1 MDENKDVRSK
11 ENDKSDFENYVDKT
25 VEEIRYHDMSDTDRI
40 KKWMEESDR
49 EEYTPSIDSFEGS
62 YIIDI
67 INTHENT
74 SKDIGSQDLEEEVS
88 LFIYKILG
96 EKPKDGEIKEM
107 LQKVESVLEESKIS
121 EEEKQEKINKC
132 KEQCKKLEEALENQ
146 KHESKEYELNL
157 ELKKTMKDQIDE
169 LKRTS
174 LLLEERLEEFIT
186 AQREGKD
193 SFEAETAIF
202 NTLKN
207 EMQTRTRVTKNFSSL
222 IGKMQTR
229 RTEQEKE
236 ISAAWDRIKALEK
249 ETLNNTRISRDSE
262 QELRTAKEKY
272 ASIVK
277 TNKLQ
282 KNEIEA
288 WKNNSKDL
296 TEKNKQINQDLYK
309 LREVITTLQGQLE
322 QSQLNN
328 DTLESHVEKQDIEIK
343 TLQTKS
349 DKAITEKGRLAKE
362 VEKLEDKNRKLQNDN
377 NDLSIW
383 KEDALKKEKE
393 SHSNKIENDEKLRE
407 MEEKLSEAENE
418 LFDKRK
424 EKDSIMITYIR
435 QLKENERLHNELV
448 SQKEKEEDNKSTQKE
463 LMNKITTYEKIIKHH
478 EEERIQRISDI
489 SSIKEKNSELKEI
502 LSSQKTDIMNL
513 QEDNRKHKSDNY
525 HLNERCRL
533 VEKEKKDQVNNLN
546 IAVKEIDKLKRAM
559 ISLKKEKIFKK
570 QEMGSNDSREQM
582 LINRIAELNLKTEK
596 LQLALEKTENAK
608 GCLEKRLSDV
618 SIGASRIPS
627 TSNSTANNRKTYEAN
642 TVTHSVVKKP
652 TDSVNVFDSKISI
665 YEDTPMTDIIYTPT
679 KEEYKNDLSD
689 GKYNNPTQFSIN
701 PENKYNKS
709 SRFSMNPENKYN
721 TSGKFN
727 ETYRPETNTKVNK
740 ISEENRKMMEV
751 MNQVKEDLRK
761 ASLLSPSSPCDD

>member
-596 LQLALEKTENAK
+596 LQLALEKTENALTPSIFNVVIVETSTGVRPK
-608 GCLEKRLSDV
+608 SDVVAFLHTLPVLCQQQPTEQNQVFLCQRGICLE
-618 SIGASRIPS
+618 
-627 TSNSTANNRKTYEAN
+627 
-642 TVTHSVVKKP
+642 
-652 TDSVNVFDSKISI
+652 
-665 YEDTPMTDIIYTPT
+665 
-679 KEEYKNDLSD
+679 
-689 GKYNNPTQFSIN
+689 
-701 PENKYNKS
+701 
-709 SRFSMNPENKYN
+709 
-721 TSGKFN
+721 
-727 ETYRPETNTKVNK
+727 
-740 ISEENRKMMEV
+740 
-751 MNQVKEDLRK
+751 
-761 ASLLSPSSPCDD
+761 